1 MKDWT
6 PGLYTVTNSAPDAE
20 FPDTHHFFRL
30 HEDGTGEWRTA
41 KGTLVYAA
49 GRGEAIGLLE
59 DWATWHRGR
68 LTVAR
73 TAD

>member
-1 MKDWT
+1 MCSSD
-6 PGLYTVTNSAPDAE
+6 LPDAE

-41 KGTLVYAA
+41 KGALVYAA
-49 GRGEAIGLLE
+49 DRPGEALALLE